1 MRFSKDAMSV
11 RKNIKT
17 LMKTKIE
24 RNIMQKLIRC
34 LALSMIAMGVSTSY
48 ASNATQVTGT
58 AYSTYAK
65 TKYPMVFVHGVAG
78 FSRAGS
84 DPLGV
89 DYWHQILPD
98 LARNGA
104 NVWATRLSPFNSNEI
119 RGEQLAQ
126 QVEEIIA
133 ITGQPKV
140 NLIGH
145 SQGGPTIRYVAGI
158 MPNKVASLTSVSG
171 THKGSP
177 VASLIMNVDGTILG
191 TAGSAVVN
199 FFSGAITWS
208 QGLDPKSY
216 PHDALAA
223 GRSISVEGSTQFNTR
238 FPMGVP
244 T

>member
-1 MRFSKDAMSV
+1 
-11 RKNIKT
+11 
-17 LMKTKIE
+17 MKTKIE

-48 ASNATQVTGT
+48 ASNTTQVKDNNVT
-58 AYSTYAK
+58 STYAK

-78 FSRAGS
+78 FSRVGS

-171 THKGSP
+171 TIKVHPLP
-177 VASLIMNVDGTILG
+177 V
-191 TAGSAVVN
+191 
-199 FFSGAITWS
+199 
-208 QGLDPKSY
+208 
-216 PHDALAA
+216 
-223 GRSISVEGSTQFNTR
+223 
-238 FPMGVP
+238 
-244 T
+244 